1 MEDKKEEKINI
12 LNGIY
17 SQISSFDNKSSILIS
32 VIGIV
37 FAISLNF
44 LSIFQ
49 MEQFI
54 NSNISLKV
62 WYYIFFFLFCAVSF
76 ASILSFVMVIIPRSD
91 KRAKNSPNYYK
102 NISNMSIDEISI
114 AINEKSNE
122 YLLNQIKINA
132 DLCMKKHK
140 WLMVGI
146 YLLIPFS
153 LTISV
158 LIIFISCVFWWN
170 YHFFL

>member
-44 LSIFQ
+44 LFIFQ
-49 MEQFI
+49 TESFI
-54 NSNISLKV
+54 NSAISLKV
-62 WYYIFFFLFCAVSF
+62 WYYIFFFSFCLVSF
-76 ASILSFVMVIIPRSD
+76 SSILSFVMVIIPRSD
-91 KRAKNSPNYYK
+91 KRAKNSPNYYR
-102 NISNMSIDEISI
+102 NISCMSIEEINN
-114 AINEKSNE
+114 AIMEKNSD
-122 YLLNQIKINA
+122 YLLNQIKING

-140 WLMVGI
+140 WLMAGI
-146 YLLIPFS
+146 YLLIPFAV
-153 LTISV
+153 TISI
-158 LIIFISCVFWWN
+158 LIIFISCVF
-170 YHFFL
+170 